1 MKLVLLMLFLG
12 IFCLNTAFAQD
23 EPVKIDAKEKS
34 QVVDSIA
41 KFMTER
47 YVFPDK
53 GKEMGDLVL
62 ANLKKG
68 DYNEI
73 TDPRELASKLSE
85 DLLTVNNDRHI
96 GVMYMPERIAMM
108 QAAREDQDR

>member
-1 MKLVLLMLFLG
+1 MKSLNRTAIILVLGMLFSCYQFGYSQEASVIL
-12 IFCLNTAFAQD
+12 
-23 EPVKIDAKEKS
+23 DANERA

-47 YVFPDK
+47 YVFPDR

-62 ANLKKG
+62 ENLKAG
-68 DYNEI
+68 NYDDI
-73 TDPRELASKLSE
+73 TSPQEFAQKLSE

-96 GVMYMPERIAMM
+96 GVMFMPERIAHHM
-108 QAAREDQDR
+108 